1 MQVEFPELI
10 ARIDALSPALD
21 LAVRAGDVV
30 RVSAIIQQYNDYV
43 DATYIDHMG
52 YAFTPAIAVRLK
64 HLGVLADAMGFDEI
78 ADILEYQDAQ
88 ESEEEDFPELL
99 EMIDGLSPTLTTA
112 VESNNVPQVTAII
125 QQYDDY
131 VNVTYSDYASYDITP
146 SVERV
151 LKHLAVL
158 AHGHGF
164 HEICTIFE
172 YEDCQLLGVE
182 LAD

>member
-1 MQVEFPELI
+1 VQVEFPELI

-88 ESEEEDFPELL
+88 ESEEESEESEEEDFPELL

-131 VNVTYSDYASYDITP
+131 VNVTYSDHAS
-146 SVERV
+146 
-151 LKHLAVL
+151 
-158 AHGHGF
+158 
-164 HEICTIFE
+164 
-172 YEDCQLLGVE
+172 
-182 LAD
+182 